1 MALNLTE
8 FRFLIVDDLREVRMS
23 LRAML
28 EALRVTQISEARNVD
43 EALAT
48 LKAQSCDVV
57 LCDYNLNDTRDGQ
70 QLFEEARGRGL
81 LPAHAAWLM
90 ITAEQTMGMVMGV
103 VENNPDGYLVKP
115 INKAVL
121 QTRLERTLARKLI
134 TREVETALRK
144 ERFQEV
150 VTLADA
156 QLARVP
162 QLKGEFLRLKSE
174 ALLRLGEFGAVLD
187 LCHGWLNER
196 QDAGASPIETSWAQI
211 ALGRAQFELGDLR
224 QSRQVFQGLIERAPT
239 VMEAYDWLARV
250 ERESGDGKAAQRVL
264 AQGLGVSPRAL
275 RRHQALGDVAIQNGD
290 YATAEKAFEKVMQLG
305 EDSCYSRPE
314 DAVGLLS
321 AVRETKGLPA
331 ALKGLAE
338 LNKRA
343 SRRRG
348 VRETHWQMHA
358 LESTLL
364 VDSGKPEEA
373 REAANRALEG
383 FRSDYGQRD
392 NAAILRLAKACF
404 TAGLD
409 EEARGLVDRVVRE
422 NHDHHGVLES
432 VRAMFNDLGRV
443 EDGAALI
450 AQAQAEVIR
459 INNEGVTLAKGGRYR
474 EAVSLLRKAAEEL
487 PNSLTVQ
494 LNVLQ
499 ALMLQMQAEGAAH
512 QTRYLA
518 REHLMQ
524 VEKLAPRA
532 EKVLA
537 VKDRLRAFLQGEAG

>member
-28 EALRVTQISEARNVD
+28 EALRVTQIAEARNVD
-43 EALAT
+43 EALAA
-48 LKAQSCDVV
+48 LKAQSFDVV

-81 LPAHAAWLM
+81 LPAHGAWLM
-90 ITAEQTMGMVMGV
+90 ITAEQTMAMVMGV

-121 QTRLERTLARKLI
+121 QTRLERAIARKLI
-134 TREVETALRK
+134 TRDVETALRK
-144 ERFQEV
+144 ERFRDV

-162 QLKGEFLRLKSE
+162 QLKGELLRLKSE
-174 ALLRLGEFGAVLD
+174 ALLRLGDYDAVLE

-224 QSRQVFQGLIERAPT
+224 QSRQVFQNVIERAPT

-250 ERESGDGKAAQRVL
+250 EREDGDAKAAQRVL
-264 AQGLGVSPRAL
+264 AQGLSVSPRAL
-275 RRHQALGDVAIQNGD
+275 RRHQALGDAAIHNGD
-290 YATAEKAFEKVMQLG
+290 YATAEKAFEKVLQLG
-305 EDSCYSRPE
+305 EDSCYARPE

-321 AVRETKGLPA
+321 AVRETKGVAA

-338 LNKRA
+338 QNKRA

-358 LESTLL
+358 LEATLL
-364 VDSGKPEEA
+364 VASGKPDEA
-373 REAANRALEG
+373 REAANRAVEG
-383 FRSDYGQRD
+383 FRSDFGQRD
-392 NAAILRLAKACF
+392 NAATLRLAKACF
-404 TAGLD
+404 AAGLD
-409 EEARGLVDRVVRE
+409 EEARGLVDRMVRE
-422 NHDHHGVLES
+422 NHDDHGVLES
-432 VRAMFNDLGRV
+432 VRAMFDELGRI

-450 AQAQAEVIR
+450 EHAQAEVIR
-459 INNEGVTLAKGGRYR
+459 INNEGVMLAKSGHYK

-499 ALMLQMQAEGAAH
+499 ALMLQMQAEGAT
-512 QTRYLA
+512 QQVRYLA
-518 REHLMQ
+518 REHLLHA
-524 VEKLAPRA
+524 ERLAPRA
-532 EKVLA
+532 EKVLT
-537 VKDRLRAFLQGEAG
+537 VKESLQPFIQGGNG

>member
-23 LRAML
+23 VRAML
-28 EALRVTQISEARNVD
+28 EALRVTQIAEARNVD
-43 EALAT
+43 EALAA
-48 LKAQSCDVV
+48 LKAQSFDVV

-134 TREVETALRK
+134 TRDVETALRK
-144 ERFQEV
+144 ERFEDAAR
-150 VTLADA
+150 LAEA

-162 QLKGEFLRLKSE
+162 QLRSELLRLKSE
-174 ALLRLGEFGAVLD
+174 ALLRLGNGGAVLE
-187 LCHGWLNER
+187 LCHAWLNER
-196 QDAGASPIETSWAQI
+196 QDAGASPLETAWAQI

-224 QSRQVFQGLIERAPT
+224 QARQVFQNLIERAPT

-264 AQGLGVSPRAL
+264 AQGLAISPRAM
-275 RRHQALGDVAIQNGD
+275 RRHQALGDAALHNGD
-290 YATAEKAFEKVMQLG
+290 YATAEKAFEKVLQMG
-305 EDSCYSRPE
+305 EDSCYARPE

-358 LESTLL
+358 LEATLL

-373 REAANRALEG
+373 REAASRALEG

-392 NAAILRLAKACF
+392 NAAALKLAKACF
-404 TAGLD
+404 TAGL
-409 EEARGLVDRVVRE
+409 EEDARSLVDRLVRE
-422 NHDHHGVLES
+422 NHDHQGVLES
-432 VRAMFNDLGRV
+432 VRAMFSELGRT

-450 AQAQAEVIR
+450 EQAQAEVIR
-459 INNEGVTLAKGGRYR
+459 INNEGVKLAKSGHYK

-499 ALMLQMQAEGAAH
+499 ALMLQMQAEGASH
-512 QTRYLA
+512 QNRYLA
-518 REHLMQ
+518 REHLVH
-524 VEKLAPRA
+524 VERLAPRA

-537 VKDRLRAFLQGEAG
+537 LKERLRTYLQGEGG